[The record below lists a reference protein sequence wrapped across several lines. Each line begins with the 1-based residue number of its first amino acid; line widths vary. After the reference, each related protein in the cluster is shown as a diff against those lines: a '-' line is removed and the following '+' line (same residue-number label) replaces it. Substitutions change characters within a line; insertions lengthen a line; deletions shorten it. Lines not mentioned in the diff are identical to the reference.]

1 MVGQLGVAMVDD
13 ASYVLLSAVG
23 TEVVTASVFAE
34 YSHAEQR
41 TNVSSP
47 TSIGARNSSLMEPPI
62 APLIAFTITYGS
74 CRREKMRS

>member
-34 YSHAEQR
+34 
-41 TNVSSP
+41 
-47 TSIGARNSSLMEPPI
+47 
-62 APLIAFTITYGS
+62 
-74 CRREKMRS
+74 